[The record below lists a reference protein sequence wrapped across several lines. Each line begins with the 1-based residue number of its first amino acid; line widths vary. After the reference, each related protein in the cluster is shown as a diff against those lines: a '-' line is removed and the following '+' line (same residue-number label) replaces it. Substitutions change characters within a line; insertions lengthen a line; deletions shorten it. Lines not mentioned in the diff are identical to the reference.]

1 MDPQNMAQSTQ
12 VTEAIRLELASN
24 VRMVES
30 MATVMGCLLVWTA
43 AWVSVVI

>member
-12 VTEAIRLELASN
+12 AIEAIRLELASN